1 MELFGFRFKALGGDN
16 EIQIYADSRNA
27 AEELVQLAINETLRI
42 EKKYSAF
49 NEESVTSEIRRSAG
63 NYIIEI
69 DSETGSLIDYAAS
82 CFYQSDKL
90 FDITTGPLRRLW
102 DFKQKLIPAE
112 DKIVAA
118 KKLCGFDRI
127 ERPSRNKLYL
137 ESPGMELDFGGIGKE
152 YAVDRA
158 ATLLSQNKVA
168 HALINFGGDLRAL
181 GPHQDE
187 TPWSIGLAHPR
198 KKNSIVRTVPLYSG
212 ALATSGDYERY
223 FEIEGQRFC
232 HIINPLTGH
241 PVNNLQ
247 AVTVIADA
255 CLLAGTL
262 STIAMLIGETEADEL
277 LEDHPHLMITR
288 SGGIVDKLGTKDAT
302 SSFLYNS
309 PIASW
314 SNYRS
319 QSDT

>member
-16 EIQIYADSRNA
+16 EIQLYADSRSI

-49 NEESVTSEIRRSAG
+49 QEDSVTAEIRRSAG
-63 NYIIEI
+63 NFSIEI
-69 DSETGSLIDYAAS
+69 DNETASLIDFAAS
-82 CFYQSDKL
+82 CFYQSERL
-90 FDITTGPLRRLW
+90 FDITTGPLRKLW
-102 DFKQKLIPAE
+102 DFKQKLVPEE
-112 DKIVAA
+112 DRIVAA
-118 KKLCGFDRI
+118 KKLCGFEKI
-127 ERPSRNKLYL
+127 ERLRRSRLFL
-137 ESPGMELDFGGIGKE
+137 ETPGMELDFGGIGKE

-158 ATLLSQNKVA
+158 ATILSQNKVA
-168 HALINFGGDLRAL
+168 HALINFGGDIRAL

-198 KKNSIVRTVPLYSG
+198 KRNSILRTVPLYSG

-223 FEIEGQRFC
+223 FEIEGHRYC

-255 CLLAGTL
+255 CLVAGTL
-262 STIAMLIGETEADEL
+262 STIAMLVGQAEADEL
-277 LEDHPHLMITR
+277 LEDHPHL
-288 SGGIVDKLGTKDAT
+288 IVNRAGKVIDKLKLEGVESEETRLT
-302 SSFLYNS
+302 SSSCLVV
-309 PIASW
+309 
-314 SNYRS
+314 
-319 QSDT
+319 